1 MYVDPSNAVGQTPA
15 PKWEDVFA
23 CAALQTHAQMD
34 MRLED
39 EGIFEKPGQGPP
51 LGPNDP
57 RRLAV
62 RAGCYVTPE
71 LMSMFEKISGG
82 KRC

>member
-1 MYVDPSNAVGQTPA
+1 
-15 PKWEDVFA
+15 
-23 CAALQTHAQMD
+23 MD
-34 MRLED
+34 MRLEE

-71 LMSMFEKISGG
+71 LMIMFEKVAGEHRCTFSGMLIPG
-82 KRC
+82 VLS

>member
-1 MYVDPSNAVGQTPA
+1 
-15 PKWEDVFA
+15 
-23 CAALQTHAQMD
+23 MD

-39 EGIFEKPGQGPP
+39 EGIFEKSGQGPP

-71 LMSMFEKISGG
+71 LIASQNILLAVLPQWPSCAATEFLQD
-82 KRC
+82 C